1 MPTVRTSRNVAR
13 ETKRR
18 REDSPVVAVAAAA
31 APLEENQPKKKDRRG
46 RSWEE
51 SYDALVDY
59 KKQHGNCKVP
69 FLNKEDRALG
79 KWVSNQRSSN
89 RYCPKKLTPE
99 KKDRLTQ
106 LEFDWE
112 TLEEKQE
119 RQWNEF
125 FQRLKVYRMM
135 YLDCCVSQ
143 GSKLGTWVANQR
155 ALDKRGALPSHRKEK
170 LESVK
175 FTLSINASPP
185 ERDHSKQDEKWFAQY
200 NVLVEFHK
208 DHGHCLVPNNYKKD
222 KSLGKWVARQRT
234 TNKEGS
240 MRPDR
245 FQPLEDI
252 GFVWEVDC
260 ADPKASLTK
269 RQWDEMYQV
278 STPRRV

>member
-1 MPTVRTSRNVAR
+1 V
-13 ETKRR
+13 
-18 REDSPVVAVAAAA
+18 SPVVGS
-31 APLEENQPKKKDRRG
+31 PLREEGHQPKKKPRPR
-46 RSWEE
+46 RSWIE
-51 SYDALVDY
+51 SFQSLVDY
-59 KKQHGNCKVP
+59 KAQHGNCNVP
-69 FLNKEDRALG
+69 FLYKEDTALG
-79 KWVSNQRSSN
+79 DWVSTQRSN

-99 KKDRLTQ
+99 KKGKLTQ
-106 LEFDWE
+106 LGFNWE
-112 TLEEKQE
+112 TKEEKEE
-119 RQWNEF
+119 RVWNEF
-125 FQRLKVYRMM
+125 FQRLKAYRRE
-135 YLDCCVSQ
+135 YLDCCVPRQFKEDPS
-143 GSKLGTWVANQR
+143 LGIWVSNQR
-155 ALDKRGALPSHRKEK
+155 ALYKRGALPSHRKEK